1 MIFGR
6 LTSFPTFRVLSTP
19 SCTWPFHPS
28 RLPSNDALLPTHQFR
43 VLLSWAPLPY
53 TKKSMNKLVIGNL
66 VHRPL
71 RSLISVFAIAIE
83 VIMILSISAL
93 LMGKLDGFKTRQN
106 GIGMD
111 MFVRPSSTNNFIG
124 MSPAGASIKVADV
137 LAKIPHVA
145 VVAPVNIQITST
157 FDNIYGI
164 TFNTYDALR
173 PFTFLSGG
181 PFQGPNDIIIDDFV
195 ADGNKK
201 VGDTLMI
208 LNHPFRIS
216 GIVDHGKGGRKFI
229 PIDTMGTLT
238 GTEGKA
244 TMFYLRTEDP
254 PKYQEEI
261 RKAIL
266 ATDGM
271 SGYNVATA
279 EEYLSSISPGR
290 LPGFNITLQVVIGI
304 AVVIGF
310 LVIFQSMYT
319 AVMERTREIG
329 VLKSLG
335 ASRLYIVGIVLRETS
350 VLAVVGIILGIAASF
365 ALSAALEARFP
376 TLYFVI
382 DLPYVWKAVLIA
394 FIGAILGALYPALKA
409 ASKDPIDALAYE

>member
-1 MIFGR
+1 
-6 LTSFPTFRVLSTP
+6 
-19 SCTWPFHPS
+19 
-28 RLPSNDALLPTHQFR
+28 
-43 VLLSWAPLPY
+43 
-53 TKKSMNKLVIGNL
+53 MNKLVVGNL

-83 VIMILSISAL
+83 VIMILSISAI

-111 MFVRPSSTNNFIG
+111 ILVRPNTASNLIG

-145 VVAPVNIQITST
+145 VAAPVNVQINSSLDT
-157 FDNIYGI
+157 IYGI
-164 TFNTYDALR
+164 DFKSFNALL
-173 PFTFLSGG
+173 PFVFLSGT
-181 PFQGPNDIIIDDFV
+181 PFQGPDDV
-195 ADGNKK
+195 ILDDYSAAGKK
-201 VGDTLMI
+201 VGDTVTI
-208 LNHPFRIS
+208 LNHPFRLS
-216 GIVDHGKGGRKFI
+216 GIVAHGKGGRKFL
-229 PIDTMGTLT
+229 PITTMGSLT

-244 TMFYLRTEDP
+244 TMFYLRTEEP
-254 PKYQEEI
+254 PKYQEEV

-271 SGYNVATA
+271 NTYTVATA
-279 EEYLSSISPGR
+279 DEYLSSISPAR
-290 LPGFNITLQVVIGI
+290 LPGFNIGLEVVIGI

-335 ASRLYIVGIVLRETS
+335 ASRSYIISVVLRETGL
-350 VLAVVGIILGIAASF
+350 LAVAGIAVGVISSYI
-365 ALSAALEARFP
+365 LSIVLQNRFP
-376 TLYFVI
+376 TLDFVI
-382 DLPYVWKAVLIA
+382 NLPYVWKAIVIA
-394 FIGAILGALYPALKA
+394 FVGSILGALYPAAKA
-409 ASKDPIDALAYE
+409 AAKDPIEALSYE